1 MEIVLSYYTSMISLF
16 PMAEKDA
23 LLSVFLEFFKKHEN
37 KRRRIHIL
45 RNLFKARAY
54 ILALLF

>member
-1 MEIVLSYYTSMISLF
+1 MD
-16 PMAEKDA
+16 EKDA

-45 RNLFKARAY
+45 EFVQSKNLHTCSFVLVLSKLFFRT
-54 ILALLF
+54 ILNL